1 MVVDSLQN
9 TITTYGIEKMKYT
22 IELQA
27 DTLDAIFKQ
36 ILVEDYRSL
45 CRDIKALKKERKTS
59 GLKEYQIE
67 DLSDN
72 IRYRDALKIAITY
85 YFAHDEAREILGKK
99 HDKV

>member
-1 MVVDSLQN
+1 MVVDFSQN
-9 TITTYGIEKMKYT
+9 IITAYGIEKMRYT

-45 CRDIKALKKERKTS
+45 CRDIKALKKERKAS

-72 IRYRDALKIAITY
+72 IRYRDALKTAITY

-99 HDKV
+99 YE

>member
-1 MVVDSLQN
+1 MVVDFLQN

-45 CRDIKALKKERKTS
+45 CRDIKVLKKEHKTN
-59 GLKEYQIE
+59 GLKTYQYE
-67 DLSDN
+67 DLIDN
-72 IRYRDALKIAITY
+72 IRYRDAMKVAITY
-85 YFAHDEAREILGKK
+85 YFAHDEAREILSKK
-99 HDKV
+99 HV

>member
-1 MVVDSLQN
+1 LQN
-9 TITTYGIEKMKYT
+9 TITTYGIEKMRYT

-45 CRDIKALKKERKTS
+45 CRDIKVLKKARKTG

-72 IRYRDALKIAITY
+72 IRFRDALKIAITY
-85 YFAHDEAREILGKK
+85 YFAHDEAREILSKK
-99 HDKV
+99 NV

>member
-1 MVVDSLQN
+1 MVVDFLQN

-45 CRDIKALKKERKTS
+45 CRDIKVLKKEHKTS
-59 GLKEYQIE
+59 GLKTYQYE
-67 DLSDN
+67 DLINN
-72 IRYRDALKIAITY
+72 IRYRDAMKVAITY
-85 YFAHDEAREILGKK
+85 YFAHDEAREILSKK
-99 HDKV
+99 HV

>member
-1 MVVDSLQN
+1 MDADFLQN
-9 TITTYGIEKMKYT
+9 TIITYGIKKMKYT

-45 CRDIKALKKERKTS
+45 CKDIKALKQERKTS

-67 DLSDN
+67 DLSDC
-72 IRYRDALKIAITY
+72 IRYRDALKVAITY
-85 YFAHDEAREILGKK
+85 YFAHEEAKK
-99 HDKV
+99 IIKNKDV

>member
-1 MVVDSLQN
+1 MVVDFLQN

-45 CRDIKALKKERKTS
+45 CRDIKVLKKEHKTV
-59 GLKEYQIE
+59 GLKTYQYE
-67 DLSDN
+67 DLIDN
-72 IRYRDALKIAITY
+72 IRYRDAMKVAITY
-85 YFAHDEAREILGKK
+85 YFAHDEAREILSKK
-99 HDKV
+99 HV

>member
-1 MVVDSLQN
+1 
-9 TITTYGIEKMKYT
+9 MKYT
-22 IELQA
+22 IEIET
-27 DTLDAIFKQ
+27 DTLDAIFRQ
-36 ILVEDYRSL
+36 IIVEDYRSL
-45 CRDIKALKKERKTS
+45 CRDIKALKKERKTN
-59 GLKEYQIE
+59 GLMEYQIE

>member
-1 MVVDSLQN
+1 MVVDFLQN
-9 TITTYGIEKMKYT
+9 TIITYGIENMKYT

-27 DTLDAIFKQ
+27 DTLDDIFKQ

-72 IRYRDALKIAITY
+72 IRYRDALKTAITY
-85 YFAHDEAREILGKK
+85 YFAHDEAQVILGK
-99 HDKV
+99 HYRE

>member
-1 MVVDSLQN
+1 VITVVDFLQN
-9 TITTYGIEKMKYT
+9 IIITYGIEKMKYN

-72 IRYRDALKIAITY
+72 IRYRDALKLSLIHI
-85 YFAHDEAREILGKK
+85 
-99 HDKV
+99 

>member
-1 MVVDSLQN
+1 
-9 TITTYGIEKMKYT
+9 MKYN

-36 ILVEDYRSL
+36 ILVEDYHSL

-72 IRYRDALKIAITY
+72 IRYRDALKVAITY